1 MCSSSHRFE
10 RGPSVMSWQKIWENL
25 NLQLPTTSGL
35 INESDLCYAGSEI
48 LVTFSSISATHHARP
63 SESTNTHTH
72 SVLFCMCVYCH
83 LAIRLRDSGISQV
96 RYITGLGPVTDYG
109 VLKFCW
115 AKWQTVPGIICNANR
130 DETKQIT
137 QATAVWQQ

>member
-1 MCSSSHRFE
+1 MQVRKYWLRFL
-10 RGPSVMSWQKIWENL
+10 RFQRLIMPGPV
-25 NLQLPTTSGL
+25 NLQ
-35 INESDLCYAGSEI
+35 
-48 LVTFSSISATHHARP
+48 
-63 SESTNTHTH
+63 THTH

-115 AKWQTVPGIICNANR
+115 AK
-130 DETKQIT
+130 
-137 QATAVWQQ
+137 